1 MLSTPDGP
9 FIQVGR
15 LNLPK
20 YAQNSAIAPALFE
33 HLFHHA
39 NDIRTV
45 GINHRQNLISVL
57 IIQALQLATLA
68 NENAQNKDWWW
79 LVQLGKCYHR
89 YAFVLFSSE

>member
-20 YAQNSAIAPALFE
+20 YAQNQAISRSLFE

-39 NDIRTV
+39 SDIRTV
-45 GINHRQNLISVL
+45 YIKSKSKQ
-57 IIQALQLATLA
+57 LQS
-68 NENAQNKDWWW
+68 
-79 LVQLGKCYHR
+79 
-89 YAFVLFSSE
+89 LFPFS